1 MKARMEEPGGGWRS
15 DGSQQHLFEAFIQI
29 GLLSVTSRGGYFQ
42 GTPVHFVGSI
52 LSKLKG
58 FRSFLVTVDAFSLI
72 LFQLFDHFSISEC
85 LRRAGGRKYS
95 RG

>member
-1 MKARMEEPGGGWRS
+1 MVLNT
-15 DGSQQHLFEAFIQI
+15 LFEAFTQN